1 MALVSSG
8 LSFIA
13 IICLLTKYPLM
24 DLDSLAAVR
33 FFLCVLV
40 FRFSEL
46 CWCSASPR
54 CCTLAGEARRSRWN
68 WAGEPDWGAGRWDCT
83 WTRRC
88 KLRSAARP
96 TQTSP
101 TCLWRR
107 GRTGEAFLFHFFSQF
122 VSNNWNHNCVFPSL
136 CRESCEPARLPQ
148 QMSHA
153 QCLTSGCL
161 SLQGGAE
168 DAALEAQPI
177 YYQALVLHRWVTLV
191 FMMQSLPVTVL
202 QICSC
207 EFSKW
212 GQANPDINV
221 NCN

>member
-1 MALVSSG
+1 
-8 LSFIA
+8 
-13 IICLLTKYPLM
+13 M

-107 GRTGEAFLFHFFSQF
+107 GRTGEAFYSTSSH
-122 VSNNWNHNCVFPSL
+122 SL
-136 CRESCEPARLPQ
+136 CQITGIITMFFRPSVENPVSQLACRSRSLTLSVWPPAVWACRVEQRMQLWRLNP
-148 QMSHA
+148 STTRPWSSTGE
-153 QCLTSGCL
+153 LPW
-161 SLQGGAE
+161 SL
-168 DAALEAQPI
+168 
-177 YYQALVLHRWVTLV
+177 WC
-191 FMMQSLPVTVL
+191 SLC
-202 QICSC
+202 Q
-207 EFSKW
+207 
-212 GQANPDINV
+212 
-221 NCN
+221 